1 MILIFVLQHLHYA
14 SASNHQNDIIKK
26 KLEKNGNYLI
36 LAQFLLLKEKS
47 GHNDRP
53 LTFFMLL
60 VLILPKRP
68 YNLIS

>member
-47 GHNDRP
+47 GHNDRFLNINRLLP
-53 LTFFMLL
+53 L
-60 VLILPKRP
+60 K
-68 YNLIS
+68 